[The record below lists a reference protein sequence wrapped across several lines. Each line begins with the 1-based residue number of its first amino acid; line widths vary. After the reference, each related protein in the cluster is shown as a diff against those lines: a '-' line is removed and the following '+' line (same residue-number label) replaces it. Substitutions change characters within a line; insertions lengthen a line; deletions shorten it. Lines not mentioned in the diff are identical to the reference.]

1 MTFQVVVFSGIA
13 TNISIVAS
21 NNSRIT
27 GIDITTSSGTVQR
40 CNYGDDESLVEY
52 IECLSVLDALIV
64 QSDALHTVIAGD
76 FNCGTGSRF
85 FPLLNNF
92 ANENGLVMS
101 DMMRLSNISTY
112 ISDDG

>member
-1 MTFQVVVFSGIA
+1 M
-13 TNISIVAS
+13 AS

-27 GIDITTSSGTVQR
+27 GIDITTSSGTVQLLNVYLP
-40 CNYGDDESLVEY
+40 CNYGDDESVVEY

-64 QSDALHTVIAGD
+64 QSDAIHTIIAGD
-76 FNCGTGSRF
+76 FNCGTVSRF

-101 DMMRLSNISTY
+101 DMMRLSNISTVY
-112 ISDDG
+112 